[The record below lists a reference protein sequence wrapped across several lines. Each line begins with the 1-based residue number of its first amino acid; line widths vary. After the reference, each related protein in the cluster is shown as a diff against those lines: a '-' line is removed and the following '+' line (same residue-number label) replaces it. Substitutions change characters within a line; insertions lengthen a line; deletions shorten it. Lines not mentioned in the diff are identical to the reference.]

1 MRDTPNF
8 DDANFA
14 LRLYE
19 LRREP
24 ELRKARVMV
33 GNLLDGAPF
42 ETFEAVMDYGHAE
55 NAHFRQVTS
64 FWGMC
69 ASFVN
74 RGIFHPDIFLDT
86 CGEALYMYSVFKPHL
101 AKIRAGNAMFMM
113 QIERLINDHP
123 AIKER
128 VDVVDKSRAAYAA
141 KEAAQAAA
149 AAAKKKVPAARA
161 SAPVGAP
168 GGRPSAPVGAP
179 GGRPSV
185 PVGAPGGRPSAS
197 TKKPR

>member
-1 MRDTPNF
+1 MTVRDTPNF

-33 GNLLDGAPF
+33 GDLLDGAPY
-42 ETFEAVMDYGHAE
+42 ETFVSVMDYGHPE

-101 AKIRAGNAMFMM
+101 AKIREGNAMFMM

-123 AIKER
+123 AIRER
-128 VDVVDKSRAAYAA
+128 VDVVDKSRAAYAV
-141 KEAAQAAA
+141 KEAAAS
-149 AAAKKKVPAARA
+149 AKKPAKAA
-161 SAPVGAP
+161 
-168 GGRPSAPVGAP
+168 
-179 GGRPSV
+179 
-185 PVGAPGGRPSAS
+185 
-197 TKKPR
+197 TKAKRK

>member
-24 ELRKARVMV
+24 ELRKARKMV
-33 GNLLDGAPF
+33 GDVLDGAPW
-42 ETFEAVMDYGHAE
+42 ETVHAVMQYGHKE

-64 FWGMC
+64 YWEIA

-86 CGEALYMYSVFKPHL
+86 CGEALYMYSALKPHL
-101 AKIRAGNAMFMM
+101 ARIRETNPRFLH
-113 QIERLINDHP
+113 QIERTIAESE
-123 AIKER
+123 AIRGR
-128 VDVVDKSRAAYAA
+128 VEMVDKARAAWQAA
-141 KEAAQAAA
+141 EAAA
-149 AAAKKKVPAARA
+149 AMAAKKPPKKARKSLA
-161 SAPVGAP
+161 KS
-168 GGRPSAPVGAP
+168 
-179 GGRPSV
+179 
-185 PVGAPGGRPSAS
+185 
-197 TKKPR
+197 KK